1 MLQAVKIVG
10 AGDEWPDFISKCPH
24 TYGMRNPTQRGV
36 YLQPSIPETP
46 MSTCYVCNTAQL
58 SLQIDTEKAT
68 LGDLLK
74 YVVKGK
80 LGFNQPSVRVGH
92 SGLYEEGEDADEDLV
107 ANLPKMLC
115 DCPAGR

>member
-1 MLQAVKIVG
+1 
-10 AGDEWPDFISKCPH
+10 
-24 TYGMRNPTQRGV
+24 
-36 YLQPSIPETP
+36 